1 MFFGVLRWRNKPRIA
16 DCGFLSV
23 SVRGDG
29 FVPEQKVD
37 VDGYENCKKAGK
49 CDGALA
55 AVGNDVREK
64 KRTVRKIGAMNT
76 TKHLWSGAI
85 AAMVSRSVF
94 TSSLST
100 RRFCLYHYN
109 LIH

>member
-1 MFFGVLRWRNKPRIA
+1 MFFGVLRWRKRPRIA

-29 FVPEQKVD
+29 FVREQKVR
-37 VDGYENCKKAGK
+37 VGGYENRKTAGK
-49 CDGALA
+49 CEGALA
-55 AVGNDVREK
+55 TVENDKQEK
-64 KRTVRKIGAMNT
+64 KYTVRKRGAMNT

-94 TSSLST
+94 TRSLS
-100 RRFCLYHYN
+100 L
-109 LIH
+109 